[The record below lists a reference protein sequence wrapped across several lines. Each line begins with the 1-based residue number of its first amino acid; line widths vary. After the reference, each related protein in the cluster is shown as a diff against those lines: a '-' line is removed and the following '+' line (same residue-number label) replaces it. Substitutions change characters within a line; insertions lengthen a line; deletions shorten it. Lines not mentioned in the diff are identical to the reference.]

1 MENFQEQSH
10 ESWNEHEIKTKDQQ
24 RYKLENT
31 VAQTWSSE
39 STRQLL
45 IKFSL
50 RSAPRLEYLWDS
62 PTGRREVREAQL
74 SAWTSMN
81 EYQLK
86 YVALQERQ
94 WRATGVQILQEIFME
109 YDRDRSGVA
118 GLSMAQ
124 LCSTALIWSC
134 AEWSLQCLSMCTGTT
149 DPRGIQLKKSRGF
162 GSWRVSRLA
171 KRFQSRLGC
180 SNYDAATNLNERHLS
195 KVCFVKTANF
205 KKVSTLSILSSIIS
219 YT

>member
-1 MENFQEQSH
+1 MKWT
-10 ESWNEHEIKTKDQQ
+10 WNEHEMKTKDQQ
-24 RYKLENT
+24 RYKLKNI
-31 VAQTWSSE
+31 VAQTWSSD

-45 IKFSL
+45 IKCFL

-74 SAWTSMN
+74 SDAISMN

-94 WRATGVQILQEIFME
+94 WRATGVQIVQILQEIFME

-134 AEWSLQCLSMCTGTT
+134 AEWSLQCLSMCAGTT

-195 KVCFVKTANF
+195 KVWFVKTANF

-219 YT
+219 YI

>member
-1 MENFQEQSH
+1 MKWTWDENEM
-10 ESWNEHEIKTKDQQ
+10 KTKDQQ

-31 VAQTWSSE
+31 VAQTWSSD

-62 PTGRREVREAQL
+62 PTGRDVREAQL
-74 SAWTSMN
+74 SDAISLN
-81 EYQLK
+81 EYITSINLNMLRSK
-86 YVALQERQ
+86 RGNGERLVFRFFRRFL
-94 WRATGVQILQEIFME
+94 WSMTGIVPASLVSAWLN
-109 YDRDRSGVA
+109 Y
-118 GLSMAQ
+118 AQ
-124 LCSTALIWSC
+124 LLDLIWSC
-134 AEWSLQCLSMCTGTT
+134 SEWSLQCLSMCAGTT

-219 YT
+219 YI